1 MPLPPYYAAG
11 SPVADILFRFS
22 DAKMRLEHAGID
34 YKQEIDK
41 SCDLLQGP
49 FRVDSPK
56 FLLPFNPVSSCSTQP
71 VRIAFFGFNAYCKD
85 GDYAVAQEERNF
97 AEWCQGSY
105 NRKLFTV
112 MGLWS
117 ERLGFSYKSGGSIYY
132 TNFIKLVLRE
142 DKFKKAVDV
151 ERVLKGSPAC
161 ESLFKK
167 IVREELVRLKSQGCK
182 VFVCFGW
189 TVFSYMEGIAAE
201 ENIQLIREHHFS
213 RYSCRNT
220 ERLISEY
227 VANI

>member
-1 MPLPPYYAAG
+1 MLPCYSAR
-11 SPVADILFRFS
+11 SPVADILIRFS
-22 DAKMRLEHAGID
+22 DTKMRLEHAGID
-34 YKQEIDK
+34 YKHEIDK

-49 FRVDSPK
+49 FRIDSPK
-56 FLLPFNPVSSCSTQP
+56 FLLPFNPVTSCSIQP

-97 AEWCQGSY
+97 AEWCQERY

-142 DKFKKAVDV
+142 GQFKKAVDV
-151 ERVLKGSPAC
+151 ERALKGSLEC
-161 ESLFKK
+161 EKLFEK
-167 IVREELVRLKSQGCK
+167 IVREELVRLKSEGCK

-189 TVFSYMEGIAAE
+189 TVFSHMERIAAE
-201 ENIQLIREHHFS
+201 EIFS
-213 RYSCRNT
+213 LFAST
-220 ERLISEY
+220 TSHVIPAGTQS
-227 VANI
+227 V